1 MNVLALPVLL
11 PLFGGAVLLL
21 VRRSGVRRW
30 LATAVSAATLAV
42 SVIVAVRAFRGEIL
56 VLQMASWAAP
66 FGITL
71 AADGL
76 AALLLLASNALALLT
91 VVFAGSSL
99 QHAPVRGDSAL
110 LNRARDAFG
119 AQALLQFL
127 FMGVNMSFL
136 TGDLFNLFVAFEVML
151 LASYGLLLLGGE
163 LPQLREG
170 FKYVVINLIASSVFV
185 ITAGMVYGLVGSLNM
200 ADIAER
206 IQAHGGDV
214 RVTLLAA
221 LLALVF
227 ATKAAV
233 FPLGFWLPNSYP
245 VPPAA
250 VSAFFAADL
259 TKVGVYALLRTF
271 TLMFPAEHA
280 IEVALLALAG
290 ATMLAGALGMVAR
303 RRWRHAMAFANVAS
317 VGYLVAAAFIGTR
330 PGMTAALYYLVNSIA
345 VIFVLFLVAALA
357 ERVAGPNYRR
367 HGHLGLYPWLGAG
380 YFTAVLALT
389 GLPPTSGFI
398 GKFALVR
405 AMLAVGGGLHVAVAT
420 AAVLTGLLLLY
431 AATRIW
437 REFFWGEADA
447 VHRVAIPR
455 AMSGVTVVA
464 VALLLSLAVFAGP
477 LYGLCGK
484 VAGQLDGNVAYR
496 AAVLIPDAPPRS
508 GAH

>member
-11 PLFGGAVLLL
+11 PLFGGSVLLL
-21 VRRSGVRRW
+21 VRRSAVRRG

-42 SVIVAVRAFRGEIL
+42 SAIVAARTFHGEIL

-71 AADGL
+71 AADAL
-76 AALLLLASNALALLT
+76 AGLLLLASNVLALLT

-99 QHAPVRGDSAL
+99 QHAPVRGGSAL
-110 LNRARDAFG
+110 LNRAREAFG

-170 FKYVVINLIASSVFV
+170 FKYVVINLVASSVFV

-200 ADIAER
+200 ADIAGR

-214 RVTLLAA
+214 RLSLMAA

-250 VSAFFAADL
+250 VSAFFAAVL

-271 TLMFPAEHA
+271 TLMFPAEHG
-280 IEVALLALAG
+280 IETALLALGG
-290 ATMLAGALGMVAR
+290 ATMLVGALGMVAR

-317 VGYLVAAAFIGTR
+317 VGYLVAAAFVGTR
-330 PGMTAALYYLVNSIA
+330 AGTTAALYYLVNSIA
-345 VIFVLFLVAALA
+345 VVFVLFLVASQAELTQTPFDMPVAESELVAGYMVEYTGFRFLFFFIGEFGTAFAFSAIAATLYLGGWALPASWGIDPGVMRFLGPLVLFAKIMAVAFLMFWVRFTYPRLREDQLQALA
-357 ERVAGPNYRR
+357 WKFLIPI
-367 HGHLGLYPWLGAG
+367 GLLNI
-380 YFTAVLALT
+380 LLT
-389 GLPPTSGFI
+389 GVF
-398 GKFALVR
+398 K
-405 AMLAVGGGLHVAVAT
+405 
-420 AAVLTGLLLLY
+420 
-431 AATRIW
+431 
-437 REFFWGEADA
+437 
-447 VHRVAIPR
+447 VAI
-455 AMSGVTVVA
+455 
-464 VALLLSLAVFAGP
+464 
-477 LYGLCGK
+477 
-484 VAGQLDGNVAYR
+484 
-496 AAVLIPDAPPRS
+496 
-508 GAH
+508 

>member
-11 PLFGGAVLLL
+11 PLFGGSLLLL
-21 VRRSGVRRW
+21 VRRSMVRRW
-30 LATAVSAATLAV
+30 LATAVSAATLVV
-42 SVIVAVRAFRGEIL
+42 SVIVAVRTFHGEVL
-56 VLQMASWAAP
+56 VVQMASWAAP

-71 AADGL
+71 VADAL
-76 AALLLLASNALALLT
+76 AGLLLLASNVLALLT

-110 LNRARDAFG
+110 LNRAREAFG

-127 FMGVNMSFL
+127 FMGVNMSLL

-170 FKYVVINLIASSVFV
+170 FKYVVINLVASSVFV

-200 ADIAER
+200 ADIAGR

-214 RVTLLAA
+214 RITLLAA

-250 VSAFFAADL
+250 VSAFFAAVL
-259 TKVGVYALLRTF
+259 TKVGVYALVRTF
-271 TLMFPAEHA
+271 TLMLPGQHA
-280 IEVALLALAG
+280 IEVALLVLAG
-290 ATMLAGALGMVAR
+290 LTMLVGALGMVAR

-317 VGYLVAAAFIGTR
+317 VGYLVAGAFIGTR
-330 PGMTAALYYLVNSIA
+330 AGMTAALYYLMNSIA

-380 YFTAVLALT
+380 YFAAVLALT

-405 AMLAVGGGLHVAVAT
+405 SMLAAGGMLHVAVAT

-455 AMSGVTVVA
+455 TMSGVTVVA
-464 VALLLSLAVFAGP
+464 VALLLSLAAFAGP
-477 LYGLCGK
+477 LYGLCGR
-484 VAGQLDGNVAYR
+484 AAAQLDGNAAYR
-496 AAVLIPDAPPRS
+496 AAVLVPDAPPRE

>member
-1 MNVLALPVLL
+1 VNVLALPVLL
-11 PLFGGAVLLL
+11 PLLGGSVLLL
-21 VRRSGVRRW
+21 LRRSAVRRAV
-30 LATAVSAATLAV
+30 ATAVSTATLLASIAIALRTFHGAV
-42 SVIVAVRAFRGEIL
+42 LSV
-56 VLQMASWAAP
+56 QMAAWAAP

-71 AADGL
+71 VADGL
-76 AALLLLASNALALLT
+76 AGLLLLASNVLALLT

-99 QHAPVRGDSAL
+99 QHAPVRGGSAL

-151 LASYGLLLLGGE
+151 VASYGLLLLGGE

-170 FKYVVINLIASSVFV
+170 FKYVVINLVASALFV
-185 ITAGMVYGLVGSLNM
+185 ITAGMTYGLVGSLNM
-200 ADIAER
+200 ADIAR
-206 IQAHGGDV
+206 RVAAHGPDLRLTV
-214 RVTLLAA
+214 LAA

-250 VSAFFAADL
+250 VGAFFAAVL
-259 TKVGVYALLRTF
+259 TKVGVYALVRTF
-271 TLMFPAEHA
+271 TLMFPGEHLLPA
-280 IEVALLALAG
+280 VLLALG
-290 ATMLAGALGMVAR
+290 GVSMVVGALGAIAR

-317 VGYLVAAAFIGTR
+317 IGYLVAGVFIGTHA
-330 PGMTAALYYLVNSIA
+330 GMTAALYYLVNSVA
-345 VIFVLFLVAALA
+345 VIFVLFLVAGLA
-357 ERVAGPNYRR
+357 ERVGGAGYRKR
-367 HGHLGLYPWLGAG
+367 GHLGLYPWLGAG
-380 YFTAVLALT
+380 YFAAALALT

-398 GKFALVR
+398 GKFGLVR
-405 AMLAVGGGLHVAVAT
+405 ALLAAGGGLRVAVAT

-431 AATRIW
+431 AAMRIW

-455 AMSGVTVVA
+455 VMSGVTAAATV
-464 VALLLSLAVFAGP
+464 LLLSLAVFAGP
-477 LYGLCGK
+477 LYGLCGT
-484 VAGQLDGNVAYR
+484 VASQLDGNAAYS
-496 AAVLIPDAPPRS
+496 AAVLVPGAPPRE

>member
-1 MNVLALPVLL
+1 MNVLVLPVLL
-11 PLFGGAVLLL
+11 PLFGGALLL
-21 VRRSGVRRW
+21 LLRRSAARRAV
-30 LATAVSAATLAV
+30 ATAVSGLTLAA
-42 SVIVAVRAFRGEIL
+42 SLDVALRAFRGEVL
-56 VLQMASWAAP
+56 VAQMASWSAP

-71 AADGL
+71 VADGL
-76 AALLLLASNALALLT
+76 SGMLLLASNVLALLT

-99 QHAPVRGDSAL
+99 QHAPVRGESAL
-110 LNRARDAFG
+110 LNRAREAFG

-151 LASYGLLLLGGE
+151 IASYGLLLLGGE

-170 FKYVVINLIASSVFV
+170 LRYVVINLVASAVFV
-185 ITAGMVYGLVGSLNM
+185 VTAGTVYGLVGTLNM
-200 ADIAER
+200 ADIAQR
-206 IQAHGGDV
+206 LATHGGDL
-214 RVTLLAA
+214 RVTMLAG

-250 VSAFFAADL
+250 VSAFFAAVL
-259 TKVGVYALLRTF
+259 TKVGVFALLRTF
-271 TLMFPAEHA
+271 TLMFPHET
-280 IEVALLALAG
+280 LLTTTLLVLAG
-290 ATMLAGALGMVAR
+290 LTMVVGALGSVAR

-317 VGYLVAAAFIGTR
+317 IGYLVVGIFIGSR
-330 PGMTAALYYLVNSIA
+330 AGMTAALYYLMNSIV

-357 ERVAGPNYRR
+357 ERVAGPSYRR

-380 YFTAVLALT
+380 FFVAALALP

-405 AMLAVGGGLHVAVAT
+405 ALLAAGGPLRIAVAI
-420 AAVLTGLLLLY
+420 AAVVTGMLLLY
-431 AATRIW
+431 AVTRIW

-455 AMSGVTVVA
+455 TMTGVTVVA

-477 LYGLCGK
+477 LYGLCDR
-484 VAGQLDGNVAYR
+484 VAGQLDGNAAYR
-496 AAVLIPDAPPRS
+496 TAVLVPGAPPRE

>member
-1 MNVLALPVLL
+1 MNLLALPVLL
-11 PLFGGAVLLL
+11 PLFGGALLLL
-21 VRRSGVRRW
+21 VRRSAARRW
-30 LATAVSAATLAV
+30 LATAVSTATLAA
-42 SVIVAVRAFRGEIL
+42 SVVVAVHAFGGDVL
-56 VLQMASWAAP
+56 VLQMGSWAAP

-71 AADGL
+71 VADAL
-76 AALLLLASNALALLT
+76 AALLLLASNVLALLT

-170 FKYVVINLIASSVFV
+170 FKYVVINLVASSVFV

-206 IQAHGGDV
+206 LQAHGSDV

-250 VSAFFAADL
+250 VSAFFAAVL

-271 TLMFPAEHA
+271 TLMVPGEHA
-280 IEVALLALAG
+280 LGDVLFVLAG
-290 ATMLAGALGMVAR
+290 ATMLAGGLGMVAR

-330 PGMTAALYYLVNSIA
+330 AGTTAAVYYLLNSIA
-345 VIFVLFLVAALA
+345 VVFVLFLVAALA
-357 ERVAGPNYRR
+357 ERVAGPAYRR
-367 HGHLGLYPWLGAG
+367 HGHLSLYPWLGAG

-405 AMLAVGGGLHVAVAT
+405 SMLAAGGVLHVAVAT

-447 VHRVAIPR
+447 VHRVPIPR

-477 LYGLCGK
+477 LYGLSGT
-484 VAGQLDGNVAYR
+484 VAAQLDGNGAYR
-496 AAVLIPDAPPRS
+496 AAVLVPDAPPRT